1 MPARVTS
8 AQILSAPTADEAARA
23 LAKLKSKL
31 GSEMAGLRT
40 DVVAVQTEGKTRH
53 RAIVS
58 GFTATGE
65 ATRFCEKVTAA
76 GGKCFARNDAGRSAN
91 EKAP

>member
-1 MPARVTS
+1 
-8 AQILSAPTADEAARA
+8 
-23 LAKLKSKL
+23 
-31 GSEMAGLRT
+31 MAGLRT
-40 DVVAVQTEGKTRH
+40 EVVAVVTDGKTRH

-65 ATRFCEKVTAA
+65 ASRFCEKVTAA
-76 GGKCFARNDAGRSAN
+76 GGKCFARNDAGRAAS